1 MFLTLA
7 VEEAYKGVE
16 SGDGYPYGA
25 VIVRNDEIVASCHN
39 MVVRNTD
46 PSAHAEITAIR
57 QACRK
62 LNQVELSECEI
73 YASCEPCP
81 MCFGAILFSKIK
93 KVVYGASA
101 EAAVAVGLESNI
113 ADALMDDNFYE
124 KVNLEIKK
132 AQECAWCS
140 GSSHGLRTLH
150 TRYSP
155 QRCSTP
161 PQMHVEGYILWTIAP
176 CIKMSG
182 SCKKT
187 ITVYVPYAMYA
198 IALFKSICEHEIHA
212 LTVFFYSDIRNDV
225 VVGGGGGRWSWWGV
239 VEEHGGG
246 GGLMEGCAPV
256 T

>member
-132 AQECAWCS
+132 AQ
-140 GSSHGLRTLH
+140 GS
-150 TRYSP
+150 
-155 QRCSTP
+155 
-161 PQMHVEGYILWTIAP
+161 IA
-176 CIKMSG
+176 
-182 SCKKT
+182 
-187 ITVYVPYAMYA
+187 V
-198 IALFKSICEHEIHA
+198 IAEQ
-212 LTVFFYSDIRNDV
+212 VFENTKDKFV
-225 VVGGGGGRWSWWGV
+225 
-239 VEEHGGG
+239 
-246 GGLMEGCAPV
+246 LP
-256 T
+256 